1 MARAFSSEME
11 PKVVLLV
18 EDDPDVRELASLFL
32 SELGFEVLEAGD
44 GLAGLALIETIP
56 EIDLLFTDIVM
67 PGLDGVSLAERAKEI
82 RPDLAIVYATGFAGR
97 VRELKETRLGPV
109 LQKPFRQREVAQA
122 IERAFAGA

>member
-1 MARAFSSEME
+1 ME

-56 EIDLLFTDIVM
+56 AIDLLFTDIVM

-82 RPDLAIVYATGFAGR
+82 RPDLAVVYATGFAGR
-97 VRELKETRLGPV
+97 VRELKEARLEGPV
-109 LQKPFRQREVAQA
+109 LQKPFRQRELARA
-122 IERAFAGA
+122 IERAFAGS

>member
-1 MARAFSSEME
+1 ME
-11 PKVVLLV
+11 RKVILLV

-44 GLAGLALIETIP
+44 GLAGLALVETIP

-67 PGLDGVSLAERAKEI
+67 PQMDGVTLAERAREI
-82 RPDLAIVYATGFAGR
+82 RPDLPVVYATGFAGR

-109 LQKPFRQREVAQA
+109 LQKPFRQREVASA
-122 IERAFAGA
+122 IEQAFARG